1 MIEPK
6 KGHYGIAGEIRINSG
21 CLVVTNVPQFCITMG
36 ELSEGY
42 MTMLCSPFKL
52 FCMSKIAPKEKKA
65 MTSWHI
71 SVNDYDRNNMA
82 FSLKI

>member
-6 KGHYGIAGEIRINSG
+6 KGHYGISRGIRINSG
-21 CLVVTNVPQFCITMG
+21 FLVATNVPQFYITMG

-42 MTMLCSPFKL
+42 MTMLCRPSKL
-52 FCMSKIAPKEKKA
+52 FCMSKITPKEKKA
-65 MTSWHI
+65 MTSWLI
-71 SVNDYDRNNMA
+71 SVNDYYHNNTA